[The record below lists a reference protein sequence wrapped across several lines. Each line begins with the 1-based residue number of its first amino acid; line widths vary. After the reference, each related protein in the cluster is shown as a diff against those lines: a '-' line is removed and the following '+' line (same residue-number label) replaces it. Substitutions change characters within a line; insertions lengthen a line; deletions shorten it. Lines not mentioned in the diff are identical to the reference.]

1 MPIVATIFVTL
12 FLWLSAIPLLSW
24 YEFSAQHQELA
35 DAAFQWH
42 QKRVSDYSFEYDYAG
57 PEARRLPVPIR
68 IHVRDSKFMA
78 AYRIA
83 DNEEVD
89 MAAFPDVPET
99 IDSVFEIA
107 RGLLAGTPTKSPL
120 ATMSSCTTRREFQ
133 LATATRAATKQRTT
147 FALCRR
153 STTAADAA
161 LSDLDIEAP
170 VFAATMPFAI

>member
-1 MPIVATIFVTL
+1 MPIIATIFVTL

-78 AYRIA
+78 AYRID

-107 RGLLAGTPTKSPL
+107 RGLLAGHPYGIAIGYDVVLHYPTRISVSYSDSGRDN
-120 ATMSSCTTRREFQ
+120 ATYYV
-133 LATATRAATKQRTT
+133 
-147 FALCRR
+147 R
-153 STTAADAA
+153 SLQKIYD
-161 LSDLDIEAP
+161 SR
-170 VFAATMPFAI
+170 

>member
-1 MPIVATIFVTL
+1 MPIIATIFVTL

-78 AYRIA
+78 AYRID

-107 RGLLAGTPTKSPL
+107 RGLLAGHPYEIAIGYDVVLHYPTRISVSYSDSGRDN
-120 ATMSSCTTRREFQ
+120 ATYYV
-133 LATATRAATKQRTT
+133 
-147 FALCRR
+147 R
-153 STTAADAA
+153 SLQKIYD
-161 LSDLDIEAP
+161 SR
-170 VFAATMPFAI
+170 

>member
-1 MPIVATIFVTL
+1 MDQPKHLMPIVATIFVTL

-57 PEARRLPVPIR
+57 PDARRLPVPIR

-78 AYRIA
+78 AYRID

-89 MAAFPDVPET
+89 MTAFPDVPET

-107 RGLLAGTPTKSPL
+107 RGLLAGHPYEIAIGYDVVLHYPTRIAVSYSDSGRDK
-120 ATMSSCTTRREFQ
+120 ATYYV
-133 LATATRAATKQRTT
+133 
-147 FALCRR
+147 R
-153 STTAADAA
+153 SLQKIYD
-161 LSDLDIEAP
+161 SR
-170 VFAATMPFAI
+170 

>member
-1 MPIVATIFVTL
+1 MDQPKHLMPIVATIFVTL

-57 PEARRLPVPIR
+57 PDARRLPVPIR

-78 AYRIA
+78 AYRID

-107 RGLLAGTPTKSPL
+107 RGLLAGYPYEIAIGYDVVLHYPTRIAVSYSDSGRDK
-120 ATMSSCTTRREFQ
+120 ATYYV
-133 LATATRAATKQRTT
+133 
-147 FALCRR
+147 R
-153 STTAADAA
+153 SLQKIYD
-161 LSDLDIEAP
+161 SR
-170 VFAATMPFAI
+170 